1 MKLTTYCFLTSA
13 TLSTGLVAA
22 QSWGNFSGQ
31 VSSIEYLIG
40 NDYSLTS
47 DLVISL
53 NESWSLVD
61 IIGRRDGQIGSKSVV
76 FNTADNKYYA
86 KIAYTNTATSQNDT
100 ELCFPSVPIR
110 ISLNQNNNGT
120 TQLRLVDGSF
130 DIGCVEKTRVDNVF
144 STSRAPDNTIGT
156 TSLATMSTKDINVV
170 TETGLSINF
179 KTTAIDADATST
191 SSVPS
196 AISTSTISTIP
207 SSSAE
212 FVTVSSEAT
221 SSHQP
226 SSTLSVESS
235 SSSEKSS
242 SVSATSAQ
250 PSTFIIQTISSG
262 SPEPTSTVISSSTV
276 FEVHTSSFV
285 TFITTTSA
293 PVSTVIP
300 KVSAS
305 SSGNSSIN
313 GVDQS
318 NTAAKMASI
327 ESSLYMGA
335 FVTLLFAAIFV

>member
-1 MKLTTYCFLTSA
+1 MKLTKYCFLTST
-13 TLSTGLVAA
+13 TLSGLVAA

-53 NESWSLVD
+53 NESWSLID
-61 IIGRRDGQIGSKSVV
+61 IAGRRDGQIGNKSVV

-110 ISLNQNNNGT
+110 ISLNQDNNGT
-120 TQLRLVDGSF
+120 TQLRLIDGSF
-130 DIGCVEKTRVDNVF
+130 DIGCVEKTRVENVF
-144 STSRAPDNTIGT
+144 STSRASDNTIGT
-156 TSLATMSTKDINVV
+156 TSLATASTKDVNVV

-179 KTTAIDADATST
+179 KTTALDAEASST
-191 SSVPS
+191 NSVL
-196 AISTSTISTIP
+196 STSTISTIP

-212 FVTVSSEAT
+212 SVTVLSEAT

-226 SSTLSVESS
+226 SSTLSIESS
-235 SSSEKSS
+235 SRSEKSS
-242 SVSATSAQ
+242 TESATSAE
-250 PSTFIIQTISSG
+250 PSSFIIQTISSG
-262 SPEPTSTVISSSTV
+262 SPEPTSSTKVFSSTV

-335 FVTLLFAAIFV
+335 FVTLLLAAIFV